1 MRGWRKGGREGG
13 RRAFVT
19 QSCVCPYQ
27 NRSNPLYNY
36 STLLGSQKEIAE
48 CSFSPQKTGERN
60 RSSVLTAHSATSL
73 SDYEPYVQERKRKDE
88 DLRSKILEIEELEL
102 TFQPKTNAVQ
112 HLKACAVRRQRLM
125 AAATA
130 ARVDRPPLQGQRHSD
145 ASRRA
150 KGSKAASANFDLGAG
165 TEEQQRPV
173 VVHSSSAQHRGL
185 EEEGEGGDGGDDMD
199 QEEGEGGGE
208 EDANCLNEDDS
219 VHVHGEEACS
229 SSSYAGQD
237 IEPSTPHSG
246 SKAYWGT
253 GTGKEVDN
261 CHERL
266 YQQGMKRNNKIE
278 QELQVGT

>member
-1 MRGWRKGGREGG
+1 M
-13 RRAFVT
+13 
-19 QSCVCPYQ
+19 CPYQ
-27 NRSNPLYNY
+27 NRSYPLYDY

-48 CSFSPQKTGERN
+48 CSFSPQKTGEMT

-112 HLKACAVRRQRLM
+112 HLKACAVRRQRQM
-125 AAATA
+125 AAAAA
-130 ARVDRPPLQGQRHSD
+130 ARVDRPPLQGQRHLD

-150 KGSKAASANFDLGAG
+150 KGSKGASADFDPLAG
-165 TEEQQRPV
+165 TEEQQRPA
-173 VVHSSSAQHRGL
+173 VVHSSSAKHRGL
-185 EEEGEGGDGGDDMD
+185 EEEEGGGDGGDDMD
-199 QEEGEGGGE
+199 QEEKGE
-208 EDANCLNEDDS
+208 EGEEEANCLNEDDS
-219 VHVHGEEACS
+219 VHAHGEEACS
-229 SSSYAGQD
+229 TSSNADQD

-246 SKAYWGT
+246 SKADWGT
-253 GTGKEVDN
+253 GIGTGIELDN

>member
-1 MRGWRKGGREGG
+1 
-13 RRAFVT
+13 
-19 QSCVCPYQ
+19 
-27 NRSNPLYNY
+27 LYNY
-36 STLLGSQKEIAE
+36 STLLGSQREIAE
-48 CSFSPQKTGERN
+48 CSFSPQKTGERT

-112 HLKACAVRRQRLM
+112 HLKACAVRRQRQM
-125 AAATA
+125 AAAAA

-150 KGSKAASANFDLGAG
+150 KGSKAASADFDPVAG

-173 VVHSSSAQHRGL
+173 VVHSSSAKHRGL
-185 EEEGEGGDGGDDMD
+185 EEEEGGGGDGGDDMD
-199 QEEGEGGGE
+199 QEEEEEDDEGE
-208 EDANCLNEDDS
+208 EEANCLNEDDS

-229 SSSYAGQD
+229 TSSYANQD
-237 IEPSTPHSG
+237 IEPSTLHSG
-246 SKAYWGT
+246 SKADWGT
-253 GTGKEVDN
+253 GTGIEVDN

-266 YQQGMKRNNKIE
+266 YQQGMKRNYKIE